1 VPDTCASVALAI
13 VCVLSTSAC
22 AQSAPNPPPEAQF
35 VGTWQLVSVVTQW
48 PDGRVTAPWGDAPVG
63 RLSYGADGRMSAQL
77 MDARR
82 NQADGRP
89 LVPEFAANA
98 ASYFGAFSV
107 DTARGIVRH
116 RVAASLRAV
125 ESGTLERA
133 YELRDDSLILRAEAQ
148 IDGQAVTHT
157 LVWRRGVA
165 TLPAA
170 ERP

>member
-1 VPDTCASVALAI
+1 
-13 VCVLSTSAC
+13 
-22 AQSAPNPPPEAQF
+22 
-35 VGTWQLVSVVTQW
+35 
-48 PDGRVTAPWGDAPVG
+48 
-63 RLSYGADGRMSAQL
+63 
-77 MDARR
+77 
-82 NQADGRP
+82 
-89 LVPEFAANA
+89 
-98 ASYFGAFSV
+98 
-107 DTARGIVRH
+107 
-116 RVAASLRAV
+116 VAASLRAV